1 MSVKINLMLI
11 DAPQIRETT
20 NGTINRGNNQNRSAH
35 IRRIAIFTKRMI
47 QWHETRTSPD
57 IMEKVIKAL
66 NESTHPCPVGI
77 DSNERVDLSRISD
90 LVPRGDII
98 FKMIASHQ

>member
-1 MSVKINLMLI
+1 MEQST
-11 DAPQIRETT
+11 EGTT
-20 NGTINRGNNQNRSAH
+20 KTDQHTYAELL
-35 IRRIAIFTKRMI
+35 FLQKRMI